1 MVNAGNLFDR
11 LIIGAILASVGV
23 VVLETEPTLVAYTSW
38 FQYANYFF
46 ATLFTIEYGYRIK
59 QAGTWR
65 YIYSPLAIIDLL
77 ALIPFFLV
85 FFSDAFL
92 LRLFR
97 LARLLSLAK
106 LGRFSRA
113 HSCILKAIWGVR
125 YELGVAMAMSF
136 LAIVLAASCMYIIEG
151 PVQAEAFGSIPR
163 AMWWGVVSLT
173 TIGYGDVY
181 PSTLGGK
188 LFTAFYALIAI
199 GFVGVVSGIIVS
211 AVTGALSGDR
221 ADLDGEYPTEAD
233 YRKFEVGFIQGKEYA
248 LDWGDNPWTGR
259 PDNPF
264 EKPEDDPHK
273 RICEHEGWHE
283 GVRSVMENQYENGSV
298 NT

>member
-1 MVNAGNLFDR
+1 MVNASNLFDR
-11 LIIGAILASVGV
+11 VIIFAILASVGV
-23 VVLETEPTLVAYTSW
+23 VVLETEPTLAMWSG
-38 FQYANYFF
+38 FFGYANYVF
-46 ATLFTIEYGYRIK
+46 AALFTVEYFYRIK

-65 YIYSPLAIIDLL
+65 YIYSPLAIVDLL
-77 ALIPFFLV
+77 ALIPFYLV
-85 FFSDAFL
+85 FFSNTFL

-113 HSCILKAIWGVR
+113 HSCILKAIWSVR
-125 YELGVAMAMSF
+125 YELGVAMALSF

-151 PVQAEAFGSIPR
+151 PDQPDAFGSIPR

-181 PSTLGGK
+181 PATLGGK

-211 AVTGALSGDR
+211 AVTKGLSTDR

-233 YRKFEVGFIQGKEYA
+233 YRQFEIGVLRGKHDAPALPEFISDK
-248 LDWGDNPWTGR
+248 DNPVQR
-259 PDNPF
+259 PA
-264 EKPEDDPHK
+264 DDPYK
-273 RICEHEGWHE
+273 RICEYQGWFE
-283 GVRSVMENQYENGSV
+283 GVRVAAVERSRGAG
-298 NT
+298 